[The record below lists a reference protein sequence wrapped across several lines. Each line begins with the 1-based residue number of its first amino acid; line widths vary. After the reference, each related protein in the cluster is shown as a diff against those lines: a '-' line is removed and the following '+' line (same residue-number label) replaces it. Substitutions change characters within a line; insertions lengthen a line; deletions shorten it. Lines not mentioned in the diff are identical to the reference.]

1 MSHRLAYLNVNRDNI
16 REQECGP
23 LVTADDVCLGRR
35 VQWGKHWSK
44 KWRDN
49 IGDTKEQVPSGYTKE
64 RVAGT
69 IIGYVDETGLV
80 GENSNREYNQVQQ
93 GQKDWCVVRWDNGK
107 QSVYPIGAQGLYSLS
122 YLNE

>member
-1 MSHRLAYLNVNRDNI
+1 MRACLCAKMSHRLAYLNVNLDNI

-35 VQWGKHWSK
+35 VQWGKHWST

-49 IGDTKEQVPSGYTKE
+49 IGDTKE